1 MKCWFCGG
9 KLIWSCD
16 YSFEDYGIDDGKDG
30 IVATLNCSNTECGA
44 YFEGYLTTEDE
55 EGNC

>member
-44 YFEGYLTTEDE
+44 YFEGYLTTER
-55 EGNC
+55 